1 MKMWVVFSISPRL
14 RHIGHLDLMRSMQRA
29 LRRSNLP
36 ISYSHGF
43 NPHILLSL
51 AAPLSVGMSG
61 ENEVMEVPLSA
72 PIAEEDFQTQLQS
85 ALPQGIRVS
94 QCLLKQDDVPAPMAA
109 LSAAQY
115 VFSFSDDAQAL
126 LDKVPE
132 FLAREE
138 VPAVRKGK
146 KGEVRFNLR
155 PLVYNLLVKDGVL
168 HAALALSE
176 KGTAKPDILVKALSE
191 MAGVPAP
198 HYIATRTRLLDS
210 AFAPLENR

>member
-36 ISYSHGF
+36 ISYSQGF

-51 AAPLSVGMSG
+51 AAPL
-61 ENEVMEVPLSA
+61 
-72 PIAEEDFQTQLQS
+72 
-85 ALPQGIRVS
+85 
-94 QCLLKQDDVPAPMAA
+94 AA